1 MNVNGQKCASSL
13 QKNKQK
19 KKLSMP
25 WCGTICYKAEQSF
38 ISEGLPTVYLTK
50 YEFAAAAS
58 FLLTYK

>member
-1 MNVNGQKCASSL
+1 MGKSVPVVYKKTN
-13 QKNKQK
+13 K

-38 ISEGLPTVYLTK
+38 ISEGLPIVYLTK